1 MLRPLPH
8 FPIEPQITRK
18 MMLIVDADIGA
29 RSQARRSAALGQ
41 WGRTRRCLAPRPLD
55 GLQKIYCPNILFYPK
70 NSFVQRKIAQ
80 ENPPKIVL
88 PKIMY
93 CIPFLPFPNMD
104 FKSPKMLQNFFMG
117 FFKKQ
122 KNLQNCRILTKG
134 HNYILCQFSH
144 IHFF

>member
-18 MMLIVDADIGA
+18 MMLIAHADVDADADIGA

-70 NSFVQRKIAQ
+70 NSFVQK
-80 ENPPKIVL
+80 
-88 PKIMY
+88 
-93 CIPFLPFPNMD
+93 
-104 FKSPKMLQNFFMG
+104 KSPK
-117 FFKKQ
+117 KIRQ
-122 KNLQNCRILTKG
+122 K
-134 HNYILCQFSH
+134 
-144 IHFF
+144 